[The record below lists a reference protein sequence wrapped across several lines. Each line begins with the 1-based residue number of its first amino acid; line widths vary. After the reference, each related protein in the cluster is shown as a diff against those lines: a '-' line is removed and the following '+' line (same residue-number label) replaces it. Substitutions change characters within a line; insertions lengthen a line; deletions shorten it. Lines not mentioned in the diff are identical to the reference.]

1 MTTLRHPYSP
11 AFHRLSWVTLLV
23 GASLIWV
30 GAAVTS
36 TGSGMAFSDWPLS
49 SGSVNPPGWLSFTP
63 QLLEHGHRII
73 ATLVG
78 LLVLAMFVWQWR
90 NNTQVTGEAVLLVG
104 VFATMVGTSSRHQ
117 WWVTGVLGFIC
128 IIWLF
133 WSLLYRNWSLLLKLT
148 ATALI
153 LVVAQALL
161 GGARVLKVSDPFGV
175 AHGCLGQLF
184 YCMLIAIT
192 LVSAKSWSLSECL
205 IDARIHQ
212 RIVAFTTLL
221 FAAISMQLLF
231 GAIVRHTQRAVL
243 AATDILTT
251 AGQVIPPTEPFDV
264 FSIFMH
270 KSWAMVVFTLA
281 MTTAFYTWKPL
292 KNQGWV
298 NWLPKL
304 LVLMPVLQIT
314 LGIYVLLTVKKF
326 WVTNIHVLNGLFIL
340 AVSFILMIT
349 AWRSRPMSGL
359 LAQSP
364 RSGQDETA

>member
-1 MTTLRHPYSP
+1 MTTLRRPYSL
-11 AFHRLSWVTLLV
+11 AFNRLSWITLFV

-30 GAAVTS
+30 GAAVTT

-49 SGSVNPPGWLSFTP
+49 SGSVNPPGWLWFTP

-90 NNTQVTGEAVLLVG
+90 NNNQVTVEAILLVG
-104 VFATMVGTSSRHQ
+104 VFAAMVGASSKHQ
-117 WWVTGVLGFIC
+117 WWVAGVLSAIC
-128 IIWLF
+128 VIWLF
-133 WSLLYRNWSLLLKLT
+133 WSLLYRDWPLLLKLSS
-148 ATALI
+148 TALI
-153 LVVAQALL
+153 VVVAQALL

-184 YCMLIAIT
+184 YCLLIAIT
-192 LVSAKSWSLSECL
+192 LVSAKGWATSECL
-205 IDARIHQ
+205 IDARSH
-212 RIVAFTTLL
+212 RWIVFFTTLL
-221 FAAISMQLLF
+221 VAATSMQLLF
-231 GAIVRHTQRAVL
+231 GAIVRHTQRTVL

-270 KSWAMVVFTLA
+270 KSWGMVVFTLA
-281 MTTAFYTWKPL
+281 MITAYTTWKPL

-298 NWLPKL
+298 KWLPKL
-304 LVLMPVLQIT
+304 LVLMPVLQII

-349 AWRSRPMSGL
+349 AWRSRPMSGF
-359 LAQSP
+359 LAQSR
-364 RSGQDETA
+364 RSGQDENA

>member
-1 MTTLRHPYSP
+1 MTTLRRPYSW
-11 AFHRLSWVTLLV
+11 AFHRLAWITLII

-30 GAAVTS
+30 GAAVTT

-49 SGSVNPPGWLSFTP
+49 SGSLNPPGWLSFTP
-63 QLLEHGHRII
+63 QRLEHGHRII
-73 ATLVG
+73 AALVG

-90 NNTQVTGEAVLLVG
+90 NNNQVTMEAVLLVG
-104 VFATMVGTSSRHQ
+104 VFAIMFGVSSKQQ
-117 WWVTGVLGFIC
+117 WWVAGVLGAAC
-128 IIWLF
+128 VIWLF
-133 WSLLYRNWSLLLKLT
+133 WSLLYRNWPLLLKLSS
-148 ATALI
+148 TALI

-184 YCMLIAIT
+184 YCVLIAIT
-192 LVSAKSWSLSECL
+192 LVSAKGWPASECL
-205 IDARIHQ
+205 IDARVHR
-212 RIVAFTTLL
+212 RIAALSTLL
-221 FAAISMQLLF
+221 FAATSMQLLF

-270 KSWAMVVFTLA
+270 KSWAMVVFILA
-281 MTTAFYTWKPL
+281 MMTAFFTWKPL

-298 NWLPKL
+298 EWLPKL
-304 LVLMPVLQIT
+304 LVLMPVLQII

-326 WVTNIHVLNGLFIL
+326 WITNIHVLNGLFIL

-349 AWRSRPMSGL
+349 VWRRRPMRGL
-359 LAQSP
+359 LAQSQ
-364 RSGQDETA
+364 RSGQGEPT